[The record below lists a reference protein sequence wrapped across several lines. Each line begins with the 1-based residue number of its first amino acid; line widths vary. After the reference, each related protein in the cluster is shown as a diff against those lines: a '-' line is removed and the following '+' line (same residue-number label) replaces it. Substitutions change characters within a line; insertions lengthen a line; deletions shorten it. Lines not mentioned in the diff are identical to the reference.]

1 MGYITYL
8 TTAKFDYIEVN
19 MSKTDNQSQFEQLEY
34 AISKE
39 SIDEITTIYEHLSTN
54 SLKHDNYELFSELT
68 IKYISYASDQN
79 YLNYV
84 KKYALRFISV
94 CESRNWHII
103 DTGYSAIAAT
113 MYYNL
118 HDYKN
123 AAIHVL
129 NQINLSKELG
139 NEMTLAHCYGNLGY
153 LYILDQKYVEAL
165 DILQDAVS
173 IYSSHK
179 NLNPPEK
186 MKTLQNLVHVY
197 LELEDMSKAKKYMNI
212 ILNWHDIDK
221 NTSIKQELYTA
232 FAHFYSKSNNN
243 EEALLYLY
251 EAIEIAEGHN
261 SNKALLDLYNDT
273 IEILISEENHTDI
286 MPIHKKARQLTK
298 LILERNTQSNYRL
311 FKNELDY
318 VHHELDFLSDDNNLA
333 ANDLDTLTCAYNRDF
348 LNKHVEHLFYASSS
362 DSMPFSLML
371 IDLDDFNIINTKHGH
386 HIGDK
391 VLQAVAKNLNSHLVD
406 DQELVRYAGD
416 RFIITM
422 ANTTKVQ
429 AKADALNYLKMIKDQ
444 VYLKDQY
451 DIQITASAGLVE
463 SMDSKAKNLSDLLR
477 LCDLVLFQAKKSGKK
492 QLSQW

>member
-1 MGYITYL
+1 MKFEVEMSSLDNTEILNQFESSISSLRIGDITSKYETLSYKALTADNEQLFSDLTVTFMTHLVDYDYSTEIIRYSIRYMTICEEKGWNKDDLTYCAVAATLYMTTSDFPKAITYVEREISIAKDL
-8 TTAKFDYIEVN
+8 GREVTA
-19 MSKTDNQSQFEQLEY
+19 
-34 AISKE
+34 
-39 SIDEITTIYEHLSTN
+39 
-54 SLKHDNYELFSELT
+54 
-68 IKYISYASDQN
+68 
-79 YLNYV
+79 
-84 KKYALRFISV
+84 
-94 CESRNWHII
+94 
-103 DTGYSAIAAT
+103 
-113 MYYNL
+113 
-118 HDYKN
+118 
-123 AAIHVL
+123 
-129 NQINLSKELG
+129 
-139 NEMTLAHCYGNLGY
+139 AHCYGNLGW
-153 LYILDQKYVEAL
+153 LYFITNNYNEAL
-165 DILQDAVS
+165 NILTDAVL
-173 IYSSHK
+173 IYERNRLDLASA
-179 NLNPPEK
+179 K
-186 MKTLQNLVHVY
+186 MKTLTNLSLVY
-197 LELEDMSKAKKYMNI
+197 LKLDQLDKAFKYMNI
-212 ILNWHDIDK
+212 VLNWENIDK
-221 NTSIKQELYTA
+221 HQSIRQELYTA
-232 FAHFYSKSNNN
+232 FGKYFTKCNNY
-243 EEALLYLY
+243 EQALLYY
-251 EAIEIAEGHN
+251 CESIEIAEEGIAN
-261 SNKALLDLYNDT
+261 NVLLDLYNSALPL
-273 IEILISEENHTDI
+273 LIKEKRYTDVLTLQEKI
-286 MPIHKKARQLTK
+286 MSVTK

-362 DSMPFSLML
+362 DNMPFSLML

-391 VLQAVAKNLNSHLVD
+391 VLQAVAKNLNSHLVG